1 MDFNLYLRCF
11 FIGIL
16 ASGTLGPIFILTFN
30 RGSIYGFLRGFATGL
45 GACVADGIY
54 FFLGLIGVLA
64 VLKESNHFIFVL
76 DTLGGIL
83 LITLGLYSLRKA
95 QMGNKFVG
103 HEHKLGIWITI
114 IKSFF
119 LTLLNPLALFFFIV
133 IGVQILPKHAF
144 ALSLH
149 QVIIASLFVVAGS
162 LSILTVVAFV
172 ASRIGY
178 SLSKKN
184 LRIIS
189 FVTGIIFIGVGIYFL
204 DHLIINVIKMYGNT
218 TH

>member
-11 FIGIL
+11 LIGIL

-30 RGSIYGFLRGFATGL
+30 RGSLYGFLRGFATGL

-64 VLKESNHFIFVL
+64 VLKESHHFIFIL

-83 LITLGLYSLRKA
+83 LISLGLYSLRKA
-95 QMGNKFVG
+95 QMGEKFVG
-103 HEHKLGIWITI
+103 YEHKLGVWITV

-119 LTLLNPLALFFFIV
+119 LTIFNPLALFFFMV

-144 ALSLH
+144 SLSLH
-149 QVIIASLFVVAGS
+149 QVTIASLFVVAGS
-162 LSILTVVAFV
+162 LSILTTVAFV
-172 ASRIGY
+172 ASRIRH
-178 SLSKKN
+178 SLSPKS
-184 LRIIS
+184 LRTIS
-189 FVTGIIFIGVGIYFL
+189 FITGIVFIGVGIYFL
-204 DHLIINVIKMYGNT
+204 DHLIITAIEMYGNT